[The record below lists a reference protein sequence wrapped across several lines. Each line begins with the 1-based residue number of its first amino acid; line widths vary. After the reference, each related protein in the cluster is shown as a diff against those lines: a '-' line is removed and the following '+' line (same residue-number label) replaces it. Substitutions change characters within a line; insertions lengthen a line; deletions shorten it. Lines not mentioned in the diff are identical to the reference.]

1 MNRKPI
7 AFLIVG
13 IIIAAALV
21 IAISTGASLFLGRA
35 PVAASGKVAVIRIDG
50 IILSSK
56 DVIHQLKKY
65 SKNPSVKAIVLRINS
80 PGGAVVPSQEIYEEI
95 NKVRAKTGKKIV
107 VSMGTVAASGGYY
120 IASAADRI
128 LANPGTLTG
137 SIGVI
142 MEFASV
148 EQLLK
153 KIGIK
158 DQTIASGKR
167 KDVGDFMRT
176 MTPDEKEYLK
186 NVLRDVH
193 GQFVEAVAKGR
204 KMKVDDVWALADG
217 SVYTGRQAQKL
228 GLVDG
233 LGDLQDA
240 ISAAGKMAGI
250 KGRPAVITEEK
261 KTSIWDF
268 IKGQNAGSLFQGLIG
283 KNLQGMMYLYAAPE
297 IR

>member
-1 MNRKPI
+1 MNRKPV

-13 IIIAAALV
+13 IIVVVALV
-21 IAISTGASLFLGRA
+21 IAISTGASLFLGKT
-35 PVAASGKVAVIRIDG
+35 PVAASGKVAVIKIDG
-50 IILSSK
+50 IILSSE

-65 SKNPSVKAIVLRINS
+65 SRNPSVKAIVLRINS

-158 DQTIASGKR
+158 DQTIAVGKR

-176 MTPDEKEYLK
+176 MTPGEQEYLK

-193 GQFVEAVAKGR
+193 EQFVEAVAKGR
-204 KMKVDDVWALADG
+204 KMKIEDVWALADG

-228 GLVDG
+228 GLVDR

-250 KGRPAVITEEK
+250 KGKPAVITEEK
-261 KTSIWDF
+261 KTSIWDL
-268 IKGQNAGSLFQGLIG
+268 IKGQDASSLLQGLIG